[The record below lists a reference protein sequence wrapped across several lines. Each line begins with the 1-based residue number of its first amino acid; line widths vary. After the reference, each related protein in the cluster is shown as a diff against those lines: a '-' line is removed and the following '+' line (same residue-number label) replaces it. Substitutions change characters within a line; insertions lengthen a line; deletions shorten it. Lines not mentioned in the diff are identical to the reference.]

1 MPEKDKGK
9 EFKDQFVIDMMNLL
23 PTLPEPVM
31 PTVRKFG
38 DEGSMFE
45 RDLAPF
51 GEQAEQRLNSVKDAE
66 DSRFKKMQLLNGK
79 TFDNGERSQG
89 DQEAEQ
95 RMVQNKATGLLQKF
109 VGRFKDFLNR
119 GPFPGNEDDPR
130 TPTGSKLI
138 TGPDGKQY
146 DENFIKTI
154 PGGFNNMQEIERRR
168 KIFEGMP

>member
-1 MPEKDKGK
+1 MAEHDKGK

-79 TFDNGERSQG
+79 TFDLS
-89 DQEAEQ
+89 
-95 RMVQNKATGLLQKF
+95 
-109 VGRFKDFLNR
+109 
-119 GPFPGNEDDPR
+119 
-130 TPTGSKLI
+130 LI
-138 TGPDGKQY
+138 H
-146 DENFIKTI
+146 I
-154 PGGFNNMQEIERRR
+154 
-168 KIFEGMP
+168 